1 MYRETAKEAMVYA
14 RKIAEEDANI
24 AAATLT
30 EDLKQGVDDDDDDMA
45 SSSL

>member
-24 AAATLT
+24 ASDMT
-30 EDLKQGVDDDDDDMA
+30 EDLKQGFDDMA

>member
-1 MYRETAKEAMVYA
+1 MVYA
-14 RKIAEEDANI
+14 RKIAEEDANV

-30 EDLKQGVDDDDDDMA
+30 EDLKQGVDDDDDDDDDDMA